1 MSSHTKS
8 KVRKTGHTRNVDE
21 QQNGISKRKN
31 SGSHLP
37 NSTASIVESNFKL
50 MKNESALP
58 TTWQKPSVHAKQ
70 IELLYQFG
78 STKPFQEF
86 INSMKRDTYNNEE
99 VDLLTKI
106 YQEGVS
112 KGCGDISCLFMTII
126 VHLMG
131 TRSQLLKLKEQDGLK
146 IGLNEKKIEFLM
158 KKRILIDCPVLKVT
172 KSRPEEVGY
181 SDTYT
186 DSSHSVVSKNKD
198 DRVPTILNPFGAGD
212 NEPVSLALILKFG
225 IKDPYGNIRLTED
238 VYEILAC
245 IELLLL
251 NYEIAAAAVDITN
264 LESIKEFLIWS
275 KIKITYGSGK
285 LRMRFDIAPPSTGGK
300 MMSSIECFNLLNNQ
314 ETKKD
319 INNFIFKD
327 FDTLM
332 HLMWASLTTTSSAK
346 ILSAYGIV
354 STILTHDTDEML
366 DKGGQQ
372 FAAEVLL
379 RKLFSITETVQT
391 KYTYLNRVCPFYPK
405 NGDTLEVNNVTIGL
419 IHWDGSQWIGEKFK
433 VNNILTNTTPR
444 DMFPV
449 KALSFSSSFFNGINS
464 NFLVYGFGYEREKYS
479 SPAEDIATISV
490 QVSQNDFDAAT
501 AAATAAPTDAPTG
514 TDTGAATATGAPT
527 DTAVI
532 LKDMDN
538 FYADNV
544 LLPRFLTKTEDGRH
558 IVQYI
563 PFNSSILRIPALQL
577 NTIID
582 RMVPIFYKNYI
593 KTGKR
598 PRNGPPLYLKRR
610 SQLSDELKKRKDKN
624 KLSEEYDSLIENI
637 NKHIFFH
644 VSTEFKKIMDVLNAN
659 EDNQLIE
666 VVNLIDQFNKEDQER
681 LEAAQGLLAFTGR
694 LNVNKEVDAANI
706 LKNLK
711 FVATE
716 EEVEKKNA
724 ENQGGPAASSVSSNM
739 SSGASSN
746 E

>member
-1 MSSHTKS
+1 MSSQDGEHSVETA
-8 KVRKTGHTRNVDE
+8 RNVDE

-70 IELLYQFG
+70 IELLKDVGQ
-78 STKPFQEF
+78 SKPFQGF
-86 INSMKRDTYNNEE
+86 INSMRDAYTDEN
-99 VDLLTKI
+99 VDLLTEI
-106 YQEGVS
+106 YQKGVS

-131 TRSQLLKLKEQDGLK
+131 TRSQLLKLEEQDGLE
-146 IGLNEKKIEFLM
+146 IGLNEKKIDFLM
-158 KKRILIDCPVLKVT
+158 KETTLNDCPVLKVT
-172 KSRPEEVGY
+172 KKSQTE
-181 SDTYT
+181 DKHT
-186 DSSHSVVSKNKD
+186 DSSSSVVSKNKD

-251 NYEIAAAAVDITN
+251 NYETVDITN
-264 LESIKEFLIWS
+264 LESIKDFLIWS

-285 LRMRFDIAPPSTGGK
+285 LRMRFDIDPPSSTGGK

-366 DKGGQQ
+366 DKGGQK

-379 RKLFSITETVQT
+379 RKLFSITETVET

>member
-1 MSSHTKS
+1 MSSQDGEPS
-8 KVRKTGHTRNVDE
+8 VKTARNVDE

-70 IELLYQFG
+70 IELLKDFRQ
-78 STKPFQEF
+78 SKPFQEF
-86 INSMKRDTYNNEE
+86 INSMRDTYTAEN
-99 VDLLTKI
+99 VDLLTEI
-106 YQEGVS
+106 YQKGVS

-131 TRSQLLKLKEQDGLK
+131 TRSQLLKLEEQDGLE
-146 IGLNEKKIEFLM
+146 IGLNEKKIDFLM
-158 KKRILIDCPVLKVT
+158 KETTLNDCPVLKVT
-172 KSRPEEVGY
+172 KKSQTEEVGY

-251 NYEIAAAAVDITN
+251 NYETVDITN
-264 LESIKEFLIWS
+264 LESIKDFLIWS

-285 LRMRFDIAPPSTGGK
+285 LRMRFDITSLSTESI

-366 DKGGQQ
+366 DKGGQK

-379 RKLFSITETVQT
+379 RKLFSITETVET

-544 LLPRFLTKTEDGRH
+544 LLPRFLTKTEKDRH

-563 PFNSSILRIPALQL
+563 PFNSSIKRISALQL

-624 KLSEEYDSLIENI
+624 KLSEEYDSLKDNI
-637 NKHIFFH
+637 NKYSFFH

>member
-50 MKNESALP
+50 MENESALP

-70 IELLYQFG
+70 IELLKDFRQ
-78 STKPFQEF
+78 SKPFQEF
-86 INSMKRDTYNNEE
+86 INSMRDTYTAEN
-99 VDLLTKI
+99 VDLLTEI
-106 YQEGVS
+106 YQKGVS

-131 TRSQLLKLKEQDGLK
+131 TRSQLLKLEEQDGLE
-146 IGLNEKKIEFLM
+146 IGLNEKKIDFLM
-158 KKRILIDCPVLKVT
+158 KETTLNDCPVLKVT
-172 KSRPEEVGY
+172 KKSQTE
-181 SDTYT
+181 DKHT
-186 DSSHSVVSKNKD
+186 DSSSSVVSKNKD

-251 NYEIAAAAVDITN
+251 NYETVDITN
-264 LESIKEFLIWS
+264 LESIKDFLIWS

-285 LRMRFDIAPPSTGGK
+285 LRMRFDIDPPSSTGGK
-300 MMSSIECFNLLNNQ
+300 MMSSIECFNLLNDAEAN
-314 ETKKD
+314 KD

-366 DKGGQQ
+366 DKGGQK

-379 RKLFSITETVQT
+379 RKLFSITETVET

-501 AAATAAPTDAPTG
+501 ATA
-514 TDTGAATATGAPT
+514 AATATGAPTDAATGAAT

>member
-50 MKNESALP
+50 MENESALP

-70 IELLYQFG
+70 IELLNLKDFG
-78 STKPFQEF
+78 SPKPFQEF
-86 INSMKRDTYNNEE
+86 INSMRDAYTAEN
-99 VDLLTKI
+99 VDLLTEI
-106 YQEGVS
+106 YQKGVS

-131 TRSQLLKLKEQDGLK
+131 TRSQLLKLEEQDGLE
-146 IGLNEKKIEFLM
+146 IGLNEKKIDFLM
-158 KKRILIDCPVLKVT
+158 KETTLNDCPVLKVT
-172 KSRPEEVGY
+172 KKSQTE
-181 SDTYT
+181 DKHT
-186 DSSHSVVSKNKD
+186 DSSSSVVSKNKD

-285 LRMRFDIAPPSTGGK
+285 LRMRFDITSLSTGGK
-300 MMSSIECFNLLNNQ
+300 MMSSIECFNLLNDAEAN
-314 ETKKD
+314 KD

-366 DKGGQQ
+366 DKGGQK

-379 RKLFSITETVQT
+379 RKLFSITETVET

-501 AAATAAPTDAPTG
+501 ATA
-514 TDTGAATATGAPT
+514 AATATGAPTDAATGAAT

>member
-86 INSMKRDTYNNEE
+86 INSMRDTYTAEN
-99 VDLLTKI
+99 VDLLTEI
-106 YQEGVS
+106 YQKGVS

-131 TRSQLLKLKEQDGLK
+131 TRSQLLKLEEQDGLEK
-146 IGLNEKKIEFLM
+146 GLNEKKIDFLM
-158 KKRILIDCPVLKVT
+158 KETTLNDCPVLKVT
-172 KSRPEEVGY
+172 KKSQTE
-181 SDTYT
+181 DKHT
-186 DSSHSVVSKNKD
+186 DSSSSVVSKNKD

-251 NYEIAAAAVDITN
+251 NYETVDITN
-264 LESIKEFLIWS
+264 LESIKDFLIWS

-285 LRMRFDIAPPSTGGK
+285 LRMRFDIDPPSSTGGK

-366 DKGGQQ
+366 DKGGQK

-379 RKLFSITETVQT
+379 RKLFSITETVET